1 MTNEVVQATTNA
13 ANAVA
18 CAAQAAG
25 AKLAESVSKQAAEG
39 REALKQSSYAPRDV
53 ELFINAGVH
62 RDEHYAEP
70 AFACFIQEK
79 LGINVEFQARQTASF
94 DLINGACGVLSA
106 LDVADCLIQAGQI
119 EVAMVV
125 ASESNTDRKP
135 VPEYVAPRSGAAIL
149 VDASPEARVGFGGFA
164 FQSFPEHA
172 GLLETFVDLS
182 VRRGQLHV
190 RRDERFEVVA
200 REVAGPVVAGLLER
214 EGVKAG
220 DIDLV
225 LPSQL
230 SPEFVGSLGKTLG
243 MAQERVID
251 LTDRFADPH
260 SPAPLLALDE
270 AMRQGR
276 TKPGTKA
283 LFVTVGSGLT
293 VGAALYAF

>member
-1 MTNEVVQATTNA
+1 MRRSRIVSVGASLPGKRLWGNGSLSH
-13 ANAVA
+13 AVRA
-18 CAAQAAG
+18 
-25 AKLAESVSKQAAEG
+25 G

-106 LDVADCLIQAGQI
+106 LDVADCMIQAGQV
-119 EVAMVV
+119 EVAMIV
-125 ASESNTDRKP
+125 ASESNTDRDP
-135 VPEYVAPRSGAAIL
+135 VPEYVTPRSGAAIL
-149 VDASPEARVGFGGFA
+149 IDASPEARVGFGGFA

-182 VRRGQLHV
+182 VRRGRLHV
-190 RRDERFEVVA
+190 RRDERFETVA
-200 REVAGPVVAGLLER
+200 REAVGPVVAGLLER
-214 EGVKAG
+214 EGVKAS

-230 SPEFVGSLGKTLG
+230 SPEFVGSLGETLG
-243 MAQERVID
+243 VAQDRVVN
-251 LTDRFADPH
+251 LTGRFADPH

-270 AMRQGR
+270 ATRQGR
-276 TKPGTKA
+276 TGTGTRA